1 MPGALFSSPWFFLQK
16 GDLHGIIAL
25 KVSWWEYISS
35 AKATLFLCACY
46 FTHRSLL
53 FFFFKYK
60 SPFPPHQNVCEVKQT
75 FFLLLQ
81 KYVGEKILLEFYGCL
96 NGSAVGGKEKE
107 HRKEMDSRTQSKSDI
122 PLCSETETW
131 EYRTQKQQKK

>member
-53 FFFFKYK
+53 FFFLNIKVH
-60 SPFPPHQNVCEVKQT
+60 SPHIKMSVK
-75 FFLLLQ
+75 
-81 KYVGEKILLEFYGCL
+81 
-96 NGSAVGGKEKE
+96 
-107 HRKEMDSRTQSKSDI
+107 
-122 PLCSETETW
+122 
-131 EYRTQKQQKK
+131 